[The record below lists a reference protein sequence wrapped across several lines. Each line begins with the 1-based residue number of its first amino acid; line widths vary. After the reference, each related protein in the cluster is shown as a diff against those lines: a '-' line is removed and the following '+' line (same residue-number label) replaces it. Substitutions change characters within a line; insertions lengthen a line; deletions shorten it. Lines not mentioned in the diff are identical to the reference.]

1 MKFKFLCK
9 GLVVVTLSVAF
20 FAAYFFLEDLS
31 NIIILLIGN
40 DVEHV
45 YDLTMNRSVP
55 SCMIILRERSGRL
68 GNRLFMFAS
77 AFGIGLTHSC
87 SLKMSSKIIRE
98 LTATFSLNLTQ
109 LRLNQSDS
117 NESSVIRP
125 IYNHCSFIPDL
136 FFSNTFRNIELTGYW
151 QVYNYFINHSTFI
164 RQQLRFKP
172 SILDRVHNFFTTLPT
187 NLTRIGIHIRRG
199 DFLQVRKV
207 SSDDYIL
214 TAMTYFTEKYRS
226 VLFIIVTDDRYYCQK
241 VFGYKL
247 NVFFTPSSFDASTD
261 LATLTECNHL
271 IITVGTFGWWAAF
284 LIQNPLI
291 SEVIVDIDENFNPID
306 NNCTPNVYFPP
317 SFSFLKRI
325 K

>member
-1 MKFKFLCK
+1 
-9 GLVVVTLSVAF
+9 
-20 FAAYFFLEDLS
+20 
-31 NIIILLIGN
+31 
-40 DVEHV
+40 
-45 YDLTMNRSVP
+45 
-55 SCMIILRERSGRL
+55 MIILRERSGRL

-87 SLKMSSKIIRE
+87 YLRMSSKIIRE

-117 NESSVIRP
+117 NESLVIRP

-136 FFSNTFRNIELTGYW
+136 FSSNTFHNIELTGYW
-151 QVYNYFINHSTFI
+151 QVYKYFINHSDFI

-172 SILDRVHNFFTTLPT
+172 SILDRVHKFFTTLPT

-226 VLFIIVTDDRYYCQK
+226 VLFIIVTDDRYYCQR
-241 VFGYKL
+241 VFGYKS

-261 LATLTECNHL
+261 LATLTACNHL

-284 LIQNPLI
+284 LIQNPLT
-291 SEVIVDIDENFNPID
+291 SEVIIDVDENFNPID
-306 NNCTPNVYFPP
+306 INCAHDVYFPP